1 MLTYR
6 NANNKDLKEI
16 NKIFTEA
23 FLDYE
28 MFTAF
33 EPDRKRRRV
42 LVQHMQTLGI
52 MTDIRRRQLFVA
64 EDEGRIVA
72 VTSIHFPDIKQ
83 AGVFDY
89 IKEGALSALIRCG
102 VRKTLGWFE
111 MYSACVKPCGTVEK
125 PVFYVEDLA
134 VRPGCQGKGYGSRV
148 IQELLIPVVRKKGG
162 GTLTLIT
169 NNEKNAAFYEKNGFI
184 CFSKGRYKKGRID
197 IGNWCFK
204 MRVL

>member
-16 NKIFTEA
+16 NKIFTEG

-64 EDEGRIVA
+64 EDEGRIIA
-72 VTSIHFPDIKQ
+72 VTSIHFPDTKQ
-83 AGVFDY
+83 ASVFD
-89 IKEGALSALIRCG
+89 
-102 VRKTLGWFE
+102 
-111 MYSACVKPCGTVEK
+111 
-125 PVFYVEDLA
+125 
-134 VRPGCQGKGYGSRV
+134 
-148 IQELLIPVVRKKGG
+148 
-162 GTLTLIT
+162 
-169 NNEKNAAFYEKNGFI
+169 
-184 CFSKGRYKKGRID
+184 
-197 IGNWCFK
+197 
-204 MRVL
+204 